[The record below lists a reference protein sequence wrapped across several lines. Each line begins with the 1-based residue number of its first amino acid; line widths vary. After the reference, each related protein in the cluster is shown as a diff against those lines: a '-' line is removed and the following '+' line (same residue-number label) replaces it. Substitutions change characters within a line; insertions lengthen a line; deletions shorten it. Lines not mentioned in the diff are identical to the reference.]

1 MNKPKLS
8 FTLVAALLFAAGV
21 FTGCESTDGGSP
33 RASSGTYYSSGY
45 NDPWYHGQN
54 DFINVVVTPPPSGNR
69 PDQGLHPAHPIAPP
83 PQVSRPAPPP
93 MPSIPSTPRPAM
105 RR

>member
-1 MNKPKLS
+1 MNTFKLS
-8 FTLVAALLFAAGV
+8 CGLAAALMFASEA
-21 FTGCESTDGGSP
+21 FTGCESAGDGTHVNNY
-33 RASSGTYYSSGY
+33 TYYNSGY

-54 DFINVVVTPPPSGNR
+54 DYDNVVVTPPPSGN
-69 PDQGLHPAHPIAPP
+69 PPGQGLRPTHPIAMPP
-83 PQVSRPAPPP
+83 R